1 MPRYDDSPSGHRS
14 GGGGHSPLDRRSDG
28 RRPIKSPIISDGR
41 RRGGGGQRDSPLTS
55 SSMRGMSSRGGGG
68 GGGDP
73 YDDYR
78 QHSSHHRSSE
88 SNSSSMPYKILCV
101 SNISNKCGDSVV
113 RDALTREFDR
123 FGAPNVKLVYDDN
136 TRLAYLYFRNYDDAR
151 DARHAKSRLVLFDKT
166 VEIDPI
172 YDRTIQ
178 VPRRR
183 SISPDYQRGSM
194 RGPPSPPMPRGRP
207 LPPPP
212 MRNNMNDMKY
222 MPVMT
227 DHSIGF
233 KIVY

>member
-14 GGGGHSPLDRRSDG
+14 GGHSPLDRRSDG
-28 RRPIKSPIISDGR
+28 RRPIKSPVISEGR
-41 RRGGGGQRDSPLTS
+41 RRQRDSPLTS
-55 SSMRGMSSRGGGG
+55 SSMRGMGSRG

-101 SNISNKCGDSVV
+101 SNLSNKVGDSAI
-113 RDALTREFDR
+113 RESLTREFHR
-123 FGAPNVKLVYDDN
+123 FGEPNVKLVYDDN

-166 VEIDPI
+166 IIIDPI
-172 YDRTIQ
+172 YDRSIQ
-178 VPRRR
+178 QIRRR
-183 SISPDYQRGSM
+183 SISPDYQRGSL

-207 LPPPP
+207 PPPPP
-212 MRNNMNDMKY
+212 MRNNMNEMKY
-222 MPVMT
+222 MPVN
-227 DHSIGF
+227 IF
-233 KIVY
+233 YANC